1 VQLEQPQLKVLE
13 VEQPQLKV
21 PELHQPPLL
30 APQLEEPQQPG
41 LVELLQLNGRH
52 LTLDP
57 EVHRHHRHFHC
68 PHPTHY

>member
-30 APQLEEPQQPG
+30 APQLLQLLEPLQPG

-52 LTLDP
+52 LT
-57 EVHRHHRHFHC
+57 VHRHHCHFHC